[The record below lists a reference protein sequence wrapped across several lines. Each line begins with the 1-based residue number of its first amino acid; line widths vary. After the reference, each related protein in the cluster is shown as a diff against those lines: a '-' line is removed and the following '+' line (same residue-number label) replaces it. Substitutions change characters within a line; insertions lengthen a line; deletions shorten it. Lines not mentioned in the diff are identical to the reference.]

1 MGQFQITS
9 ARGKQTRGRR
19 RVDWGEEWEWDEN
32 NIAALPYL
40 FIQNYALQSL
50 NVPWTEYQV
59 LILPS
64 HTYKLRYSGVRLIKI
79 VLHSNG
85 RRYIANTEQQQT
97 GEALNAVLSD
107 QTQHKCS
114 SDSAG

>member
-19 RVDWGEEWEWDEN
+19 RVDWGEEWEWAEN
-32 NIAALPYL
+32 NIAAPPYL
-40 FIQNYALQSL
+40 FIQNYALQSS

-85 RRYIANTEQQQT
+85 CRYSKYGTTTDGGGTKRGSVRPNTT
-97 GEALNAVLSD
+97 
-107 QTQHKCS
+107 
-114 SDSAG
+114 